1 MQSAKDLRGLAR
13 ETLAILAR
21 VLEWNGTQPL
31 EYELGLES
39 GSRVAHVLDRLS
51 PETLAKLMD
60 EWGFP
65 ALLKHAEPDGMPYVE
80 SQVPGQGWFA
90 IAFADEADEGS
101 GEFRAIRMRA
111 FRTVGDVE
119 AAEQTAKQINQRFG
133 GPKAWVDQ
141 DGDLALEMAVLLH
154 EGVTAEHLKAR
165 FEMWRWVSAEIA
177 AG

>member
-1 MQSAKDLRGLAR
+1 
-13 ETLAILAR
+13 
-21 VLEWNGTQPL
+21 
-31 EYELGLES
+31 
-39 GSRVAHVLDRLS
+39 LS

-65 ALLKHAEPDGMPYVE
+65 AQLKHAEADGMPYIE
-80 SQVPGQGWFA
+80 SVVPGQGWFA

-101 GEFRAIRMRA
+101 GEFHAIRI
-111 FRTVGDVE
+111 RTYRKAQDTE
-119 AAEQTAKQINQRFG
+119 AAEQTAKRINQRFS

-165 FEMWRWVSAEIA
+165 FEMWRWWVGEIA
-177 AG
+177 EGVIG